1 MRLKSMLLLSSL
13 LCLAGSASAQQAR
26 IFCCD
31 DAKGRRVCGDFV
43 PAECADR
50 AYEERDGAGRVSKK
64 YEAPLTA
71 EQKTRRAAE
80 LARAEEEKRKVQE
93 ERRRALA
100 LVSNY
105 ASVEE
110 IDKARDKALAAV
122 EKNLKQAQAR
132 LDEATAKKKK
142 LDTEKDFYKKK
153 PLPDQLKTLIRDNDS
168 ELRSQQAA
176 VAERSKE
183 LEDVRARFAAEKK
196 TYIELTGKKDTVE
209 GAAATAAAGAVPA
222 QAPAPVPAT
231 PAPAVAPTTKK

>member
-1 MRLKSMLLLSSL
+1 MRLKSILLFSSL
-13 LCLAGSASAQQAR
+13 LCLAGSVSAQQAR

-43 PAECADR
+43 PPECADR

-71 EQKTRRAAE
+71 EQKVRRAAE
-80 LARAEEEKRKVQE
+80 LARAEEEKRKAVE

-110 IDKARDKALAAV
+110 IDKARDRALAEV

-132 LDEATAKKKK
+132 LDEAMAKKKK
-142 LDTEKDFYKKK
+142 LDAEKDFYKKK
-153 PLPDQLKTLIRDNDS
+153 PLPDQLKTLTHDNDS

-183 LEDVRARFAAEKK
+183 LEDVRTRFAAEKK
-196 TYIELTGKKDTVE
+196 TYIELTGKKDTAE
-209 GAAATAAAGAVPA
+209 GAAAPATGAATPA
-222 QAPAPVPAT
+222 ATSAAAPAPA
-231 PAPAVAPTTKK
+231 PAPKK

>member
-1 MRLKSMLLLSSL
+1 MRLKSMLLLASL
-13 LCLAGSASAQQAR
+13 SCLTGSAFAQQAR

-31 DAKGRRVCGDFV
+31 DAKGRKVCGDFV
-43 PAECADR
+43 PPECADR
-50 AYEERDGAGRVSKK
+50 AYEERDGSGRVSKK

-71 EQKTRRAAE
+71 EQKARRAAE
-80 LARAEEEKRKVQE
+80 LARAEEEKRKVLE

-110 IDKARDKALAAV
+110 IDKARDKALAEV

-132 LDEATAKKKK
+132 LDEAMTKKKK
-142 LDTEKDFYKKK
+142 LDAEKDFYKKK
-153 PLPDQLKTLIRDNDS
+153 PMPDQLKTLLRDNDS

-196 TYIELTGKKDTVE
+196 TYLELTGKKDGAT
-209 GAAATAAAGAVPA
+209 GAAAPSTEAATAPA
-222 QAPAPVPAT
+222 QT
-231 PAPAVAPTTKK
+231 PAPAAPAPAATPATRK